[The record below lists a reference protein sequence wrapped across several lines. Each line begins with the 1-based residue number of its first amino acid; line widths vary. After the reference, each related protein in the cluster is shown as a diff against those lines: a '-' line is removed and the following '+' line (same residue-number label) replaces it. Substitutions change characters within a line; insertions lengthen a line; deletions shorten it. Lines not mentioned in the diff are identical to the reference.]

1 MEESYQQLAK
11 LLFPD
16 LVLGSLSSSSYFLSH
31 KKEFEKIWNDLKGIP
46 PEFVYARFKE
56 MYPSLTHQVLPIL
69 VFEAKPNN
77 KKIKTFS
84 HYIVGYDDNE
94 ISAPIYLYKYDQSM
108 QEQTRSPVAV
118 ASIVPALQI
127 EQAISITFVDGSST
141 ILLLHEP
148 LQTIMNLVTNFFSK
162 DTEISPLAHFIECV
176 QLLEVHP
183 LMCVYLH
190 EYLIAL
196 FRQNDLY
203 YVRKL
208 LFAPFDSKSKKT
220 LSAAIINCHSD
231 ILSLGFLLNAEIAF
245 YFEESKINETE
256 ILRGD
261 TILTCSLA
269 FIRDKNAPHFF
280 EMFGESIIRALSKLT
295 TVEEALTAFLTEV
308 KTITVPGVIRYIC
321 KLLYDEAKK
330 RFPTGDASYYAVSGF
345 LFLRGV
351 GPFLLQSKEV
361 DKKLINPIISL
372 FNFNVAKE
380 EVAPYIAEFKSILDE
395 ISKDTSTQ
403 YMFQRPTPDAMKESF
418 AKLIE
423 MFITNGKQVIQQL
436 AKPELGQSS
445 QFWFL
450 RRMYEYCKETFE

>member
-162 DTEISPLAHFIECV
+162 D
-176 QLLEVHP
+176 
-183 LMCVYLH
+183 
-190 EYLIAL
+190 
-196 FRQNDLY
+196 N
-203 YVRKL
+203 
-208 LFAPFDSKSKKT
+208 
-220 LSAAIINCHSD
+220 
-231 ILSLGFLLNAEIAF
+231 
-245 YFEESKINETE
+245 
-256 ILRGD
+256 
-261 TILTCSLA
+261 
-269 FIRDKNAPHFF
+269 
-280 EMFGESIIRALSKLT
+280 
-295 TVEEALTAFLTEV
+295 
-308 KTITVPGVIRYIC
+308 
-321 KLLYDEAKK
+321 
-330 RFPTGDASYYAVSGF
+330 
-345 LFLRGV
+345 
-351 GPFLLQSKEV
+351 KE
-361 DKKLINPIISL
+361 
-372 FNFNVAKE
+372 F
-380 EVAPYIAEFKSILDE
+380 
-395 ISKDTSTQ
+395 
-403 YMFQRPTPDAMKESF
+403 
-418 AKLIE
+418 
-423 MFITNGKQVIQQL
+423 
-436 AKPELGQSS
+436 
-445 QFWFL
+445 
-450 RRMYEYCKETFE
+450 